1 MGHSDIAPLR
11 KIDPGEKFPWK
22 NLSNHK
28 IGKWYKV
35 KKFKTDI
42 NLKARK
48 KIFFKNLKK
57 IGYGYFSLSKRSIKD
72 MKIIKAFQRRYLP
85 ENVNGILDK
94 KTFKISHF
102 LTN

>member
-42 NLKARK
+42 NLKPRK
-48 KIFFKNLKK
+48 KIFFKNLKRLVIDILACSK
-57 IGYGYFSLSKRSIKD
+57 DLSKK
-72 MKIIKAFQRRYLP
+72 
-85 ENVNGILDK
+85 
-94 KTFKISHF
+94 
-102 LTN
+102 